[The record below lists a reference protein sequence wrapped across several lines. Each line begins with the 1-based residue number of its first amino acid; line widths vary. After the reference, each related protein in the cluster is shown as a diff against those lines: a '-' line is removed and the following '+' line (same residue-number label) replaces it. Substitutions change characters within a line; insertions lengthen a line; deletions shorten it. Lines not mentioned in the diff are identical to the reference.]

1 MIWRGVR
8 HDSRV
13 TDDLKPSAVPDPFA
27 VTTPPPAAP
36 VSPRSVTLTVS
47 MLVSACLVAL
57 LALLPAPYQVFMPG
71 PTVDVLG
78 DQSDGQPLI
87 QVTGAK
93 TYPASG
99 ELRLTTISV
108 VGTPGINAIPGVVLR
123 GWWSPWT
130 RVAQV
135 VEEPE
140 ATRAQIDQANQAQM
154 VTSQEAATVAALT
167 ELGYEVPTTLSVHSV
182 VAGTGSEGVL
192 EPGDVVLGL
201 DGTPT
206 PDFGVL
212 TQILGATEPGTT
224 VTVDVRRGDEELHL
238 PVVTGARDGGG
249 AILGINV
256 DRTFDLP
263 VDVTIS
269 VDNIGGPSAGTMF
282 ALGIID
288 LLTPEDEADGK
299 HIAGTGTIDE
309 LGAVGAIGGVQQ
321 KMAGAERDGADWFL
335 APKSN
340 CDEVVGHVPSG
351 LRVVAVSTLHEA
363 REAVVAIGSGKGGDL
378 PTCTP

>member
-1 MIWRGVR
+1 M
-8 HDSRV
+8 
-13 TDDLKPSAVPDPFA
+13 
-27 VTTPPPAAP
+27 
-36 VSPRSVTLTVS
+36 TLTVS
-47 MLVSACLVAL
+47 MLVSACLLAL
-57 LALLPAPYQVFMPG
+57 LALLPAPYQVSMPG

-78 DQSDGQPLI
+78 DQSDGEPLI
-87 QVTGAK
+87 QVSGAE

-123 GWWSPWT
+123 GWWSPWS

-140 ATRAQIDQANQAQM
+140 VTRAQIDQANQVQM
-154 VTSQEAATVAALT
+154 VSSQEAATVAALT

-182 VAGTGSEGVL
+182 LPGSGSEGVL

-201 DGTPT
+201 NGTPT
-206 PDFGVL
+206 PDFGAL
-212 TQILGATEPGTT
+212 TEILAATDPGTT
-224 VTVDVRRGDEELHL
+224 VTVDVVRGGEELHL
-238 PVVTGARDGGG
+238 PVVTGERDGGG
-249 AILGINV
+249 AMLGINV
-256 DRTFDLP
+256 DRTFDMP
-263 VDVTIS
+263 VDITIS

-288 LLTPEDEADGK
+288 LLTPEDEAGGQ

-309 LGAVGAIGGVQQ
+309 MGTVGAIGGVQQ

-335 APKSN
+335 APQSN
-340 CDEVVGHVPSG
+340 CNEVVGHVPSG
-351 LRVVAVSTLHEA
+351 LHVVAVGTLHEA
-363 REAVVAIGSGKGGDL
+363 REAVVAIGAGKGDDL
-378 PTCTP
+378 PTCTR